1 LTRGIGGGAQTGV
14 LGRRRRGP
22 GPRVELATGALALAA
37 AVTVVVGASQTVTR
51 FFWMEAAVWGAASL
65 VAVAVV
71 VSAATRVLA
80 DRERAREQIR
90 LQTRVAEALARSST
104 LEETTAAILHALGEA
119 LHVLLAVAWRVDSRD
134 ERLRYVGVWASTA
147 LDAHTFVEDSERVE
161 FERGQG
167 VIGEVWKR
175 GTPSVVRISTGRFR
189 RQDLLEGLG
198 AEAAVF
204 VPITLRGQTIG
215 VIECFTNE
223 PDRFDDDMLDLVSQ
237 IGWQI
242 GLAYDQ
248 AAQRAELAASE
259 ERRRDVL
266 AAMLRAEEEARARL
280 ASDLHDDT
288 IQVMAAAALS
298 LDRILA
304 ALDRGSLDQVSR
316 AAVGAAETLRHAIDR
331 ARHLMFEL
339 RPQLLADEGLA
350 PAAQA
355 LLDDASAVAG
365 FTYELSANLD
375 RYTRPVENLCYRVLQ
390 EAITNIKKHA
400 HASHVHV
407 ALNEHEG
414 QIMCRITDDGVGFDL
429 DRALD
434 RNRMR
439 LHLGL
444 ESMRERAHVAGGR
457 LDIATTP
464 GEGSVLA
471 FTIPASATR
480 DPLPQ

>member
-1 LTRGIGGGAQTGV
+1 V
-14 LGRRRRGP
+14 LGRRRRRRSGP
-22 GPRVELATGALALAA
+22 SVELATGALAVA
-37 AVTVVVGASQTVTR
+37 AVATVAVGASQTVSR
-51 FFWMEAAVWGAASL
+51 FFWVEAALWAAGSL

-71 VSAATRVLA
+71 VSAATRLLS

-90 LQTRVAEALARSST
+90 LQARVAEALARSST
-104 LEETTAAILHALGEA
+104 LEETTAAILQALGEA
-119 LHVLLAVAWRVDSRD
+119 LPVSLAVAWRADRQD
-134 ERLRYVGVWASTA
+134 ERLRYVGLWASTE
-147 LDAHTFVEDSERVE
+147 LDTHTFLEDSERVE

-167 VIGEVWKR
+167 VIGEAWKR
-175 GTPSVVRISTGRFR
+175 GTPSVVRISTRRFR
-189 RQDLLEGLG
+189 RQELLERLG
-198 AEAAVF
+198 VEAAVF
-204 VPITLRGQTIG
+204 VPITLQGETTG

-223 PDRFDDDMLDLVSQ
+223 PDRFDDDLLDLIRQ

-242 GLAYDQ
+242 GVAYDR
-248 AAQRAELAASE
+248 AARRAELDASE

-266 AAMLRAEEEARARL
+266 AAMLRAEEEARAKL

-288 IQVMAAAALS
+288 IQVMTAAAMS

-355 LLDDASAVAG
+355 LLEDASAVAG
-365 FTYELSANLD
+365 FTYELSANLG
-375 RYTRPVENLCYRVLQ
+375 RYPRGIENLCYRALQ

-407 ALNEHEG
+407 ALGEHEG
-414 QIMCRITDDGVGFDL
+414 LITCRITDDGVGFDL

-439 LHLGL
+439 LHIGL
-444 ESMRERAHVAGGR
+444 ESMRERAHVSGGR
-457 LDIATTP
+457 LDIETTP
-464 GEGSVLA
+464 GEGTLVV
-471 FTIPASATR
+471 FTIPAFATR
-480 DPLPQ
+480 DPIPQ